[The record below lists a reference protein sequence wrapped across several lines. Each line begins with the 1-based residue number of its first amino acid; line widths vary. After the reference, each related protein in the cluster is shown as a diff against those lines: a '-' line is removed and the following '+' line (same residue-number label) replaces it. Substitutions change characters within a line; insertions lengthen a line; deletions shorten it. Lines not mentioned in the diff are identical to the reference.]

1 MAASVKYKDEIL
13 DEINELSDEQIANL
27 MKIIRLFKESIIR
40 QRESDFGL
48 KQEFEEWDKLSDEAM
63 LNFEGNFKF
72 RNFNHGQERRRYHVH
87 GFRIYAPL
95 RYWGLSF

>member
-63 LNFEGNFKF
+63 LNFEGN
-72 RNFNHGQERRRYHVH
+72 
-87 GFRIYAPL
+87 L
-95 RYWGLSF
+95 